1 MPTIYDIVKAK
12 EIGVYYNAIQK
23 ERAPYLG
30 ETLFPMNKKL
40 GLDLKWIK
48 GSKGMPVALK
58 SSGFDTK
65 AELRDRIGFSDVQT
79 EMPFFKEAM
88 LVKESDRQ
96 ELNKLLG
103 NPANQPYVDLITKNI
118 FDDVTTLLE
127 GGLVQLERMRMQ
139 LLSEGKISI
148 MAKGIDGVAKAMDYD
163 YNLIES
169 QKVSTDW
176 TNTKADIIGDITKWM
191 DDVETRTGSVPTRA
205 ICNAKTFSYIVKNEA
220 IIKSI
225 KGIMPEVAITK
236 AKVQRFIQ
244 EELQLTIEIYSK
256 KYKSE
261 AGVVSNYFKDDIF
274 TLLPDGN
281 LGETWLGT
289 TPEESDLMSGA
300 TDAEV
305 NIVHQGIAIT
315 TTKETDPVNVKTK
328 VSLIGLPSFERAD
341 EIVIANVNNPSL
353 LNTDIE
359 DTEELNKMTL
369 DELRT
374 LAKGKGIEGYS
385 SMKKA
390 ELIEFLK

>member
-12 EIGVYYNAIQK
+12 ELGVYYNAMQK

-30 ETLFPMNKKL
+30 ETLFPMSKKL

-103 NPANQPYVDLITKNI
+103 NPANQGYVDLITKNI

-127 GGLVQLERMRMQ
+127 GALVQLERMRMQ
-139 LLSEGKISI
+139 LLSEGKIAI
-148 MAKGIDGVAKAMDYD
+148 MAKGIDGVAKPMDYD
-163 YNLIES
+163 YNLASE
-169 QKVSTDW
+169 QKVSSDW
-176 TNTKADIIGDITKWM
+176 TSASADIMGDITKWM
-191 DDVETRTGSVPTRA
+191 DDAEDRTGSRPTRA
-205 ICNAKTFSYIVKNEA
+205 ICTSKTFSYIIKNDA
-220 IIKSI
+220 VIKAI
-225 KGIMPEVAITK
+225 KGTLSEVAITK

-244 EELQLTIEIYSK
+244 EELQLAIAINSK
-256 KYKSE
+256 KYKTE
-261 AGVVSNYFKDDIF
+261 AGVVSNYFKDGVF

-281 LGETWLGT
+281 MGNTWLGT

-305 NIVHQGIAIT
+305 NIVNQGIAIT

-341 EIVIANVNNPSL
+341 EIVIATVKP
-353 LNTDIE
+353 
-359 DTEELNKMTL
+359 
-369 DELRT
+369 
-374 LAKGKGIEGYS
+374 
-385 SMKKA
+385 
-390 ELIEFLK
+390 